1 MSTIEDLVQASLN
14 QDYNGANEI
23 FGDLMSSK
31 ISDALEQ
38 EKIQLAN
45 NIYNGVEEEEE
56 VEDFDVDDL
65 EDEDFNDEEDLEDDE
80 EDLEDD
86 EEEDL
91 EDEDE

>member
-45 NIYNGVEEEEE
+45 NIYNGVEEEE

-65 EDEDFNDEEDLEDDE
+65 EDEDFDDE

-86 EEEDL
+86 EEEEDL

>member
-45 NIYNGVEEEEE
+45 NIYNGVEEEE

-65 EDEDFNDEEDLEDDE
+65 EDEDFDDEEDLEDDE
-80 EDLEDD
+80 EDLED
-86 EEEDL
+86 
-91 EDEDE
+91 EDE